1 MGTRKANETTQ
12 PIKLKSL
19 IRLHEYFMFCQYPES
34 DDGAEG
40 DYWDSMMERRN
51 TIEFAIV

>member
-12 PIKLKSL
+12 PIKFEILDSSSRVL
-19 IRLHEYFMFCQYPES
+19 YVLL
-34 DDGAEG
+34 G
-40 DYWDSMMERRN
+40 DYWDSIMERRN